1 MRLIKHTLS
10 WKLFSVFFPS
20 IMAFLVFCYFF
31 LGYKNSKDLTEAI
44 DHELRIIASGV
55 VVAIEDFP
63 LDSASNENR
72 GKKDFSDLSDK
83 LLKIHNATDSFNIS
97 LIKKEKGGAT
107 VLLSSREIK
116 NGTFKSSYAFSPVP
130 EALSKALTEN
140 VQAFTVRPYV
150 GKFGKVLSLFTPV
163 NTSDKDN
170 AYFIGIDYDCLGRKE
185 QLTISVW
192 LTIIPVFL
200 FCMGCLAVVIFLV
213 KVFFVNPLKK
223 LKGNLDEIGSGEAD
237 LCMRLPVRSDDEI
250 SDTAASFN
258 RFIERLNLITIEL
271 KKHAVEASFVEKNLV
286 AASKETSAS
295 VTQIHGNSVAISKSM
310 ENLNRNAVETNSLGE
325 EIITII
331 KSLAHVVRR
340 EGEAS
345 EIFTNSTD
353 EMVQSVM
360 RISTEMDKAE
370 LLSETLASKSEAGI
384 QRMNETE
391 KLVSDINLRIQ
402 SIGAFVKIINDISEK
417 TNMLAMN
424 AAIEAAHAG
433 EAGKGFSVV
442 ASEIRNLAD
451 QSKKNAHL
459 IVDSLSDV
467 IERTG
472 TATSLAQETKESF
485 SIIDDGVHQGVNAFS
500 SIREHAEAVSTAA
513 LSIKNALENLRKQQ
527 QRVKESS
534 EKLEDVSSALTLTGN
549 QMEKLSSEVT
559 ADMGDIVVG
568 MDEIE
573 KAQLAVAEESAK
585 VSSLT
590 SAIREQMDKFKT
602 E

>member
-1 MRLIKHTLS
+1 
-10 WKLFSVFFPS
+10 
-20 IMAFLVFCYFF
+20 
-31 LGYKNSKDLTEAI
+31 
-44 DHELRIIASGV
+44 
-55 VVAIEDFP
+55 
-63 LDSASNENR
+63 
-72 GKKDFSDLSDK
+72 
-83 LLKIHNATDSFNIS
+83 
-97 LIKKEKGGAT
+97 
-107 VLLSSREIK
+107 
-116 NGTFKSSYAFSPVP
+116 
-130 EALSKALTEN
+130 
-140 VQAFTVRPYV
+140 
-150 GKFGKVLSLFTPV
+150 
-163 NTSDKDN
+163 
-170 AYFIGIDYDCLGRKE
+170 
-185 QLTISVW
+185 
-192 LTIIPVFL
+192 
-200 FCMGCLAVVIFLV
+200 
-213 KVFFVNPLKK
+213 
-223 LKGNLDEIGSGEAD
+223 
-237 LCMRLPVRSDDEI
+237 
-250 SDTAASFN
+250 
-258 RFIERLNLITIEL
+258 
-271 KKHAVEASFVEKNLV
+271 
-286 AASKETSAS
+286 
-295 VTQIHGNSVAISKSM
+295 
-310 ENLNRNAVETNSLGE
+310 
-325 EIITII
+325 
-331 KSLAHVVRR
+331 
-340 EGEAS
+340 
-345 EIFTNSTD
+345 
-353 EMVQSVM
+353 MVQSVM

-442 ASEIRNLAD
+442 AGEIRNLAD

-590 SAIREQMDKFKT
+590 SAIRMQMDKFKT